1 MNTVKEMLDNK
12 GREVFTIGALQ
23 SAFESVEK
31 MAAVQVGALPVLNDT
46 GQLVG
51 IVSERD
57 YVRKIIMKNCSVSD
71 ISVSD
76 IMSKDVV
83 VAREDT
89 SVDKCMALMT
99 HKKIRHLPIVEGQ
112 DLVGIIAVGDLLK
125 FIIKQQSMTI
135 EELQSFIMEETGGSG

>member
-1 MNTVKEMLDNK
+1 MSTVKEMLDSK
-12 GREVFTIGALQ
+12 GREVFTIGVSQ

-31 MAAVQVGALPVLNDT
+31 MAAVQAGALPVLDNT
-46 GQLVG
+46 GRLVG

-99 HKKIRHLPIVEGQ
+99 YKKIRHLPIVEGQ
-112 DLVGIIAVGDLLK
+112 DLVGIIAVGDLMK

>member
-1 MNTVKEMLDNK
+1 MSTVKEMLDSK
-12 GREVFTIGALQ
+12 GREVFTIGVSQ

-31 MAAVQVGALPVLNDT
+31 MVAVQVGALPVLDNT
-46 GQLVG
+46 GRLVG

-57 YVRKIIMKNCSVSD
+57 YVRKIIMKNFSVSD

-76 IMSKDVV
+76 IMTKDVV

-112 DLVGIIAVGDLLK
+112 DLVGIIAVGDLMK

>member
-1 MNTVKEMLDNK
+1 MSTVKEMLDSK
-12 GREVFTIGALQ
+12 GREVFTIGVSQ

-31 MAAVQVGALPVLNDT
+31 MVAVQVGALPVLDNT
-46 GQLVG
+46 GRLVG

-57 YVRKIIMKNCSVSD
+57 YVRKIIMKNFSVSD

-76 IMSKDVV
+76 IMTKDVV

-112 DLVGIIAVGDLLK
+112 DLVGIIAVGDLMK
-125 FIIKQQSMTI
+125 FIIKEQSMTI